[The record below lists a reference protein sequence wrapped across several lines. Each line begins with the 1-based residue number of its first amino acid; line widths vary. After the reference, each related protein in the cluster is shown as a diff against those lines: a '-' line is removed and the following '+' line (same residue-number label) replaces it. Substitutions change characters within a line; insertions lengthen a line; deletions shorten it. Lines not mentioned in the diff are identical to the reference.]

1 MNQYQAFE
9 SATLPENY
17 KDSIVKMKKT
27 LRAQIGDVESLFAEV
42 SAFIAAEIASI
53 KEQEALTGSG
63 WPVLEFEAIATG
75 AVTEAQLAGI
85 KRRGCLVIK
94 NHFPREQ
101 VLAWDKGLLEYLD
114 KNDFDRVYRGPV
126 DQFFGNLDASRPE
139 IFPIYWSASQM
150 QLRQDVRM
158 GTAQSF
164 LNRLWKIHSQ
174 GQQWF
179 NPQINALYP
188 DRVRRR
194 PPGTTSRGLGP
205 HTDSGALE
213 RWLHPAYLKVFDK
226 IYRNDFKAYDP
237 WDAAYRT
244 EVDEYAYKD
253 TVKCSA
259 FRTFQ
264 GWTALSDMR
273 ADQGVLH
280 TLPIPKAMAYMLLR
294 PLLDDVPE
302 DELCGVAPGKV
313 LPVSQKWHP
322 LLVQGLTPIPDVQA
336 GDSVWWHCDVIH
348 SVAPVESQ
356 EGWGN
361 VMYVPAAPM
370 CPKNSKYAKDVCRA
384 FEAGESP
391 DDFPPEHYETAW
403 KDRFTYEQLNAIGRN
418 GLGLSWRGLAS

>member
-1 MNQYQAFE
+1 MSKYRAFE
-9 SATLPENY
+9 SETLPQDY
-17 KDSIVKMKKT
+17 RDSIVKMKRA
-27 LRAQIGDVESLFAEV
+27 LRAQIGDVESLFEQV
-42 SAFIAAEIASI
+42 SEFIVAEIDSI
-53 KEQEALTGSG
+53 KAQEALTGSA
-63 WPVLEFEAIATG
+63 WPILEFADIAVG
-75 AVTEAQLAGI
+75 KVSADQLALI
-85 KRRGCLVIK
+85 KRRGCVVLR

-101 VLAWDKGLLEYLD
+101 VLGWDERLLDYLD
-114 KNDFDRVYRGPV
+114 RNHFDAIYRGPA
-126 DQFFGNLDASRPE
+126 DQFFGSLEASRPE
-139 IFPIYWSASQM
+139 IFPIYWSESQM
-150 QLRQDVRM
+150 QLRQDERM
-158 GTAQSF
+158 GAAQSF

-174 GQQWF
+174 GRQWF
-179 NPQINALYP
+179 NPDINALYP

-194 PPGTTSRGLGP
+194 PPGTHSKGLGP

-226 IYRNDFKAYDP
+226 IYSNDFSAYDP
-237 WDAAYRT
+237 WDAAFRT

-264 GWTALSDMR
+264 GWTALSDMN

-313 LPVSQKWHP
+313 LPVSRQWHP
-322 LLVQGLTPIPDVQA
+322 LLFEGLSPIPDVRA

-348 SVAPVESQ
+348 SVAPVANQ
-356 EGWGN
+356 QGWGN

-370 CPKNSKYAKDVCRA
+370 CQKNLRYAKDVFRA
-384 FEAGESP
+384 FAQGASP
-391 DDFPPEHYETAW
+391 DDFPREDYETTW
-403 KDRFTYEQLNAIGRN
+403 EGRFTLERLNALGRA
-418 GLGLSWRGLAS
+418 GLGLE

>member
-1 MNQYQAFE
+1 MSKYRAFE
-9 SATLPENY
+9 SETLPQDY
-17 KDSIVKMKKT
+17 RDSIVKMKRA
-27 LRAQIGDVESLFAEV
+27 LRAQIGDVESLFEQV
-42 SAFIAAEIASI
+42 SEFIVAEIDSI
-53 KEQEALTGSG
+53 KAQEALTGSA
-63 WPVLEFEAIATG
+63 WPILEFEDIAVG
-75 AVTEAQLAGI
+75 KVSADQLALI
-85 KRRGCLVIK
+85 KRRGCVVLR

-101 VLAWDKGLLEYLD
+101 VLGWDERLLDYLD
-114 KNDFDRVYRGPV
+114 RNHFDAIYRGPA
-126 DQFFGNLDASRPE
+126 DQFFGSLEASRPE
-139 IFPIYWSASQM
+139 IFPIYWSESQM
-150 QLRQDVRM
+150 QLRQDERM
-158 GTAQSF
+158 GAAQSF

-179 NPQINALYP
+179 NPDINALYP

-194 PPGTTSRGLGP
+194 PPGTHSKGLGP

-226 IYRNDFKAYDP
+226 IYSNDFSAYDP
-237 WDAAYRT
+237 WDAAFRT

-264 GWTALSDMR
+264 GWTALSDMN

-313 LPVSQKWHP
+313 LPVSRQWHP
-322 LLVQGLTPIPDVQA
+322 LLFEGLSPIPDVRA

-348 SVAPVESQ
+348 SVAPVANQ
-356 EGWGN
+356 QGWGN

-370 CPKNSKYAKDVCRA
+370 CQKNMRYAKDVFRA
-384 FEAGESP
+384 FAQGASP
-391 DDFPPEHYETAW
+391 DDFPREDYETTW
-403 KDRFTYEQLNAIGRN
+403 EGRFTLERLNALGRA
-418 GLGLSWRGLAS
+418 GLGLE

>member
-403 KDRFTYEQLNAIGRN
+403 KDRFTFEQLNAIGRN
-418 GLGLSWRGLAS
+418 GLGLS

>member
-17 KDSIVKMKKT
+17 KDSVVKMKKT

-42 SAFIAAEIASI
+42 SAFIVAEIASI

-63 WPVLEFEAIATG
+63 WPVLEFEAIAAG

-85 KRRGCLVIK
+85 KRRGCLVIR

-101 VLAWDKGLLEYLD
+101 VLAWDKGLLAYLD

-164 LNRLWKIHSQ
+164 LNRLWKIHSH

-294 PLLDDVPE
+294 PLLNDVPE

-313 LPVSQKWHP
+313 LPVLQKWHP

-348 SVAPVESQ
+348 SVAPVQSQ

-370 CPKNSKYAKDVCRA
+370 CPKNLKYAKDVCRA

-403 KDRFTYEQLNAIGRN
+403 KDRFTFEQLNAIGRN
-418 GLGLSWRGLAS
+418 GLGLP

>member
-1 MNQYQAFE
+1 MEKYQAFA
-9 SATLPENY
+9 SAELPENY
-17 KDSIVKMKKT
+17 KDNIVRMKRA
-27 LRAQIGDVESLFAEV
+27 LRAQIGDVEALFAQV
-42 SAFIAAEIASI
+42 SEFITGEIASI
-53 KEQEALTGSG
+53 KQQQAQTGSG
-63 WPVLEFEAIATG
+63 WPELTFEEIAADG
-75 AVTEAQLAGI
+75 VSAAQVAAI
-85 KRRGCLVIK
+85 KRRGCVVIR

-101 VLAWDKGLLEYLD
+101 VLAWEQDMLDYLD
-114 KNDFDRVYRGPV
+114 RNQFDAVYRGPA
-126 DQFFGNLDASRPE
+126 DTFFGSLEASRPE
-139 IFPIYWSASQM
+139 IFPIYWSRAQM
-150 QLRQDVRM
+150 QLRQHERM
-158 GTAQSF
+158 AAAQTF
-164 LNRLWKIHSQ
+164 LNRLWNNRSH
-174 GQQWF
+174 GQTWF
-179 NPQINALYP
+179 DPEVNALYP

-194 PPGTTSRGLGP
+194 PPGTDSKGLGP

-213 RWLHPAYLKVFDK
+213 RWLHPAYLKVFDR
-226 IYRNDFKAYDP
+226 IYSNDFQAYDP

-313 LPVSQKWHP
+313 LPVSARWHP
-322 LLVQGLTPIPDVQA
+322 LLVEGLTPIPDVRA

-348 SVAPVESQ
+348 SVAPVHDQ
-356 EGWGN
+356 QGWGN

-370 CPKNSKYAKDVCRA
+370 CRKNRHYAQAVFRA
-384 FEAGESP
+384 FEQGASP
-391 DDFPPEHYETAW
+391 DDFAREDYETSW
-403 KDRFTYEQLNAIGRN
+403 PDRFTAEQLNAIGRR
-418 GLGLSWRGLAS
+418 GLGLDPV

>member
-1 MNQYQAFE
+1 MSKYRAFE
-9 SATLPENY
+9 SETLPQDY
-17 KDSIVKMKKT
+17 RDSIVKMKRA
-27 LRAQIGDVESLFAEV
+27 LRAQIGDVESLFEQV
-42 SAFIAAEIASI
+42 SEFIVAEIDSI
-53 KEQEALTGSG
+53 KAQEALTGSA
-63 WPVLEFEAIATG
+63 WPILEFEDIAVG
-75 AVTEAQLAGI
+75 KVSAEQLALI
-85 KRRGCLVIK
+85 KRRGCVVLR

-101 VLAWDKGLLEYLD
+101 VLGLDERLLDYLD
-114 KNDFDRVYRGPV
+114 RNHFDAIYRGPA
-126 DQFFGNLDASRPE
+126 DQFFGSLEASRPE
-139 IFPIYWSASQM
+139 IFPIYWSESQM
-150 QLRQDVRM
+150 QLRQDERM
-158 GTAQSF
+158 GAAQSF

-179 NPQINALYP
+179 NPDINALYP

-194 PPGTTSRGLGP
+194 PPGTHSKGLGP

-226 IYRNDFKAYDP
+226 IYSNDFSAYDP
-237 WDAAYRT
+237 WDAAFRT

-264 GWTALSDMR
+264 GWTALSDMN

-313 LPVSQKWHP
+313 LPVSRQWHP
-322 LLVQGLTPIPDVQA
+322 LLFEGLSPIPDVRA

-348 SVAPVESQ
+348 SVAPVANQ
-356 EGWGN
+356 QGWGN

-370 CPKNSKYAKDVCRA
+370 CQKNLRYAKDVFRA
-384 FEAGESP
+384 FAQGASP
-391 DDFPPEHYETAW
+391 DDFPREDYETTW
-403 KDRFTYEQLNAIGRN
+403 EGRFTLERLNALGRA
-418 GLGLSWRGLAS
+418 GLGLE

>member
-17 KDSIVKMKKT
+17 KDSVVKMKKT

-42 SAFIAAEIASI
+42 SAFIVAEIASI

-63 WPVLEFEAIATG
+63 WPVLEFEAIAAG

-85 KRRGCLVIK
+85 KRRGCLVIR

-101 VLAWDKGLLEYLD
+101 VLAWDKGLLAYLD

-164 LNRLWKIHSQ
+164 LNRLWKIHSH

-294 PLLDDVPE
+294 PLLNDVPE

-348 SVAPVESQ
+348 SVAPVQSQ

-370 CPKNSKYAKDVCRA
+370 CPKNLKYAKDVCRA

-403 KDRFTYEQLNAIGRN
+403 KDRFTFEQLNAIGRN
-418 GLGLSWRGLAS
+418 GLGLP

>member
-322 LLVQGLTPIPDVQA
+322 LLVQGLAPIPDVQA

-403 KDRFTYEQLNAIGRN
+403 KDRFTFEQLNAIGRN
-418 GLGLSWRGLAS
+418 GLGLS

>member
-1 MNQYQAFE
+1 MSKYRAFE
-9 SATLPENY
+9 SETLPQDY
-17 KDSIVKMKKT
+17 RDSIVKMKRA
-27 LRAQIGDVESLFAEV
+27 LRAQIGDVESLFEQV
-42 SAFIAAEIASI
+42 SEFIVAEIDSI
-53 KEQEALTGSG
+53 KAQEALTGSA
-63 WPVLEFEAIATG
+63 WPILEFEDIAVG
-75 AVTEAQLAGI
+75 KVSADQLALI
-85 KRRGCLVIK
+85 KRRGCVVLR

-101 VLAWDKGLLEYLD
+101 VLGWDERLLDYLD
-114 KNDFDRVYRGPV
+114 RNHFDAIYRGPA
-126 DQFFGNLDASRPE
+126 DQFFGSLEASRPE
-139 IFPIYWSASQM
+139 IFPIYWSESQM
-150 QLRQDVRM
+150 QLRQDERM
-158 GTAQSF
+158 GAAQSF

-174 GQQWF
+174 GRQWF
-179 NPQINALYP
+179 NPDINALYP

-194 PPGTTSRGLGP
+194 PPGTHSKGLGP

-226 IYRNDFKAYDP
+226 IYSNDFSAYDP
-237 WDAAYRT
+237 WDAAFRT

-264 GWTALSDMR
+264 GWTALSDMN

-313 LPVSQKWHP
+313 LPVSRQWHP
-322 LLVQGLTPIPDVQA
+322 LLFEGLSPIPDVRA

-348 SVAPVESQ
+348 SVAPVANQ
-356 EGWGN
+356 QGWGN

-370 CPKNSKYAKDVCRA
+370 CQKNLRYAKDVFRA
-384 FEAGESP
+384 FAQGASP
-391 DDFPPEHYETAW
+391 DDFPREDYETTW
-403 KDRFTYEQLNAIGRN
+403 EGRFTLERLNALGRA
-418 GLGLSWRGLAS
+418 GLGLE

>member
-17 KDSIVKMKKT
+17 KDSVVKMKKT

-42 SAFIAAEIASI
+42 SAFIVAEIASI

-63 WPVLEFEAIATG
+63 WPVLEFEAITAG

-85 KRRGCLVIK
+85 KRRGCLVIR

-101 VLAWDKGLLEYLD
+101 VLAWDKGLLAYLD

-164 LNRLWKIHSQ
+164 LNRLWKIHSH

-294 PLLDDVPE
+294 PLLNDVPE

-313 LPVSQKWHP
+313 LPVLQKWHP

-348 SVAPVESQ
+348 SVAPVQSQ

-370 CPKNSKYAKDVCRA
+370 CPKNLKYAKDVCRA

-403 KDRFTYEQLNAIGRN
+403 KDRFTFEQLNAIGRN
-418 GLGLSWRGLAS
+418 GLGLP

>member
-1 MNQYQAFE
+1 MSKYRAFE
-9 SATLPENY
+9 SETLPQDY
-17 KDSIVKMKKT
+17 RDSIVKMKRA
-27 LRAQIGDVESLFAEV
+27 LRAQIGDVESLFEQV
-42 SAFIAAEIASI
+42 SEFIVAEIDSI
-53 KEQEALTGSG
+53 KAQEALTGSA
-63 WPVLEFEAIATG
+63 WPILEFDDIAVG
-75 AVTEAQLAGI
+75 KVSADQLALI
-85 KRRGCLVIK
+85 KRRGCVVLR

-101 VLAWDKGLLEYLD
+101 VLGWDERLLDYLD
-114 KNDFDRVYRGPV
+114 RNHFDAIYRGPA
-126 DQFFGNLDASRPE
+126 DQFFGSLEASRPE
-139 IFPIYWSASQM
+139 IFPIYWSESQM
-150 QLRQDVRM
+150 QLRQDERM
-158 GTAQSF
+158 GAAQSF

-174 GQQWF
+174 GRQWF
-179 NPQINALYP
+179 NPDINALYP

-194 PPGTTSRGLGP
+194 PPGTHSKGLGP

-226 IYRNDFKAYDP
+226 IYSNDFSAYDP
-237 WDAAYRT
+237 WDAAFRT

-264 GWTALSDMR
+264 GWTALSDMN

-313 LPVSQKWHP
+313 LPVSRQWHP
-322 LLVQGLTPIPDVQA
+322 LLFEGLSPIPDVRA

-348 SVAPVESQ
+348 SVAPVANQ
-356 EGWGN
+356 QGWGN

-370 CPKNSKYAKDVCRA
+370 CQKNLRYAKDVFRA
-384 FEAGESP
+384 FAQGASP
-391 DDFPPEHYETAW
+391 DDFPREDYETTW
-403 KDRFTYEQLNAIGRN
+403 EGRFTLERLNALGRA
-418 GLGLSWRGLAS
+418 GLGLE

>member
-1 MNQYQAFE
+1 MSKYQSFE
-9 SATLPENY
+9 SADLPENY
-17 KDSIVKMKKT
+17 KDCIVKMKKT
-27 LRAQIGDVESLFAEV
+27 LRAQIGDVEALFAEV
-42 SAFIAAEIASI
+42 SEFITAEIASI
-53 KEQEALTGSG
+53 KEQQAQTGSG
-63 WPVLEFEAIATG
+63 WPVLEFDAIARG
-75 AVTEAQLAGI
+75 GVTQEQLAQI

-101 VLAWDKGLLEYLD
+101 VLTWDRNLLEYLD
-114 KNDFDRVYRGPV
+114 SNDFDRVYRGPV

-139 IFPIYWSASQM
+139 IFPIYWSNSQM
-150 QLRQDVRM
+150 QLRQDERM
-158 GTAQSF
+158 NTAQSF
-164 LNRLWKIHSQ
+164 LNRLWKFHSQ
-174 GQQWF
+174 GQDWF
-179 NPQINALYP
+179 NPDVNALYP

-194 PPGTTSRGLGP
+194 PPGTSSKGLGA

-213 RWLHPAYLKVFDK
+213 RWLHPAYLKVFDR
-226 IYRNDFKAYDP
+226 IYNNDFKSYDP
-237 WDAAYRT
+237 WDAAHRT

-264 GWTALSDMR
+264 GWTALSDMK

-280 TLPIPKAMAYMLLR
+280 TLAIPKAMAYMLLR
-294 PLLDDVPE
+294 PLLSDVPE

-322 LLVQGLTPIPDVQA
+322 LLVQGMTPIPDVQA
-336 GDSVWWHCDVIH
+336 GESVWWQCDGIH
-348 SVAPVESQ
+348 SVAPVENQ

-370 CPKNSKYAKDVCRA
+370 CPKNLKYAKDVCRA
-384 FEAGESP
+384 FEAGKSP

-403 KDRFTYEQLNAIGRN
+403 KDRFTLEQLNAIGRN
-418 GLGLSWRGLAS
+418 GLGLS

>member
-1 MNQYQAFE
+1 MSKYRAFE
-9 SATLPENY
+9 SETLPQDY
-17 KDSIVKMKKT
+17 RDSIVKMKRA
-27 LRAQIGDVESLFAEV
+27 LRAQIGDVESLFEQV
-42 SAFIAAEIASI
+42 SEFIVAEIDSI
-53 KEQEALTGSG
+53 KAQEALTGSA
-63 WPVLEFEAIATG
+63 WPILEFEDIAVG
-75 AVTEAQLAGI
+75 KVSADQLALI
-85 KRRGCLVIK
+85 KRRGCVVLR

-101 VLAWDKGLLEYLD
+101 VLGWDERLLDYLD
-114 KNDFDRVYRGPV
+114 RNHFDAIYRGPA
-126 DQFFGNLDASRPE
+126 DQFFGSLEASRPE
-139 IFPIYWSASQM
+139 IFPIYWSESQM
-150 QLRQDVRM
+150 QLRQDERM
-158 GTAQSF
+158 GAAQSF

-179 NPQINALYP
+179 NPDINALYL

-194 PPGTTSRGLGP
+194 PPGTQSKGLGP
-205 HTDSGALE
+205 DTDSGALE

-226 IYRNDFKAYDP
+226 IYSNDFSAYDP
-237 WDAAYRT
+237 WDAAFRT

-264 GWTALSDMR
+264 GWTALSDMN

-313 LPVSQKWHP
+313 LPVSRQWHP
-322 LLVQGLTPIPDVQA
+322 LLFEGLSPIPDVRA

-348 SVAPVESQ
+348 SVAPVANQ
-356 EGWGN
+356 QGWGN

-370 CPKNSKYAKDVCRA
+370 CQKNMRYAKDVFRA
-384 FEAGESP
+384 FAQGASP
-391 DDFPPEHYETAW
+391 DDFPREDYETTW
-403 KDRFTYEQLNAIGRN
+403 EGRFTLERLNALGRA
-418 GLGLSWRGLAS
+418 GLGLE

>member
-1 MNQYQAFE
+1 MSKYRAFE
-9 SATLPENY
+9 SETLPQDY
-17 KDSIVKMKKT
+17 RDSIVKMKRA
-27 LRAQIGDVESLFAEV
+27 LRAQIGDVESLFEQV
-42 SAFIAAEIASI
+42 SEFIVAEIDSI
-53 KEQEALTGSG
+53 KAQEALTGSA
-63 WPVLEFEAIATG
+63 WPILEFDDIAVG
-75 AVTEAQLAGI
+75 KVSADQLALI
-85 KRRGCLVIK
+85 KRRGCVVLR

-101 VLAWDKGLLEYLD
+101 VLGWDERLLDYLD
-114 KNDFDRVYRGPV
+114 RNHFDAIYRGPA
-126 DQFFGNLDASRPE
+126 DQFFGSLEASRPE
-139 IFPIYWSASQM
+139 IFPIYWSESQM
-150 QLRQDVRM
+150 QLRQDERM
-158 GTAQSF
+158 GAAQSF

-174 GQQWF
+174 GRQWF
-179 NPQINALYP
+179 NPDINVLYP

-194 PPGTTSRGLGP
+194 PPGTHSKGLGP

-226 IYRNDFKAYDP
+226 IYSNDFSAYDP
-237 WDAAYRT
+237 WDAAFRT

-264 GWTALSDMR
+264 GWTALSDMN

-313 LPVSQKWHP
+313 LPVSRQWHP
-322 LLVQGLTPIPDVQA
+322 LLFEGLSPIPDVRA

-348 SVAPVESQ
+348 SVAPVANQ
-356 EGWGN
+356 QGWGN

-370 CPKNSKYAKDVCRA
+370 CQKNLRYAKDVFRA
-384 FEAGESP
+384 FAQGASP
-391 DDFPPEHYETAW
+391 DDFPREDYETTW
-403 KDRFTYEQLNAIGRN
+403 EGRFTLERLNALGRA
-418 GLGLSWRGLAS
+418 GLGLE

>member
-1 MNQYQAFE
+1 MSKYRAFE
-9 SATLPENY
+9 SETLPQDY
-17 KDSIVKMKKT
+17 RDSIVKMKRA
-27 LRAQIGDVESLFAEV
+27 LRAQIGDVESLFEQV
-42 SAFIAAEIASI
+42 SEFIVAEIDSI
-53 KEQEALTGSG
+53 KAQEALTGSA
-63 WPVLEFEAIATG
+63 WPILEFEDIAVG
-75 AVTEAQLAGI
+75 KVSADQLALI
-85 KRRGCLVIK
+85 KRRGCVVLK

-101 VLAWDKGLLEYLD
+101 VLGWDERLLDYLD
-114 KNDFDRVYRGPV
+114 RNHFDAIYRGPA
-126 DQFFGNLDASRPE
+126 DQFFGSLEASRPE
-139 IFPIYWSASQM
+139 IFPIYWSESQM
-150 QLRQDVRM
+150 QLRQDERM
-158 GTAQSF
+158 GAAQSF

-174 GQQWF
+174 GRQWF
-179 NPQINALYP
+179 NPDINALYP

-194 PPGTTSRGLGP
+194 PPGTHSKGLGP

-226 IYRNDFKAYDP
+226 IYSNDFSAYDP
-237 WDAAYRT
+237 WDAAFRT

-264 GWTALSDMR
+264 GWTALSDMN

-313 LPVSQKWHP
+313 LPVSRQWHP
-322 LLVQGLTPIPDVQA
+322 LLFEGLSPIPDVRA

-348 SVAPVESQ
+348 SVAPVANQ
-356 EGWGN
+356 QGWGN

-370 CPKNSKYAKDVCRA
+370 CQKNLRYAKDVFRA
-384 FEAGESP
+384 FAQGASP
-391 DDFPPEHYETAW
+391 DDFPREDYETTW
-403 KDRFTYEQLNAIGRN
+403 EGRFTLERLNALGRA
-418 GLGLSWRGLAS
+418 GLGLE

>member
-1 MNQYQAFE
+1 MSKYQAFE
-9 SATLPENY
+9 SAALPENY
-17 KDSIVKMKKT
+17 KDNIVKMKKT

-42 SAFIAAEIASI
+42 SEFIAAEITSI
-53 KEQEALTGSG
+53 KEQQALTGSG
-63 WPVLEFEAIATG
+63 WPVLEFDDIAQG
-75 AVTEAQLAGI
+75 KVTQEQLAQI

-101 VLAWDKGLLEYLD
+101 VLTWDRNLLEYLD
-114 KNDFDRVYRGPV
+114 RNDFDRIYRGPV

-139 IFPIYWSASQM
+139 IFPIYWSSSQM
-150 QLRQDVRM
+150 QLRQDERM
-158 GTAQSF
+158 GAAQSF
-164 LNRLWKIHSQ
+164 LNRLWKIHSH
-174 GQQWF
+174 GQDWF
-179 NPQINALYP
+179 NPDVNALYP

-194 PPGTTSRGLGP
+194 PPGTTSKGLGP

-226 IYRNDFKAYDP
+226 IYSNDFKSYDP
-237 WDAAYRT
+237 WDAAHRT

-264 GWTALSDMR
+264 GWTALSDMK

-294 PLLDDVPE
+294 PLLNDVPE

-322 LLVQGLTPIPDVQA
+322 LLVQGMTPIPDVQA

-348 SVAPVESQ
+348 SVAPVENQ

-370 CPKNSKYAKDVCRA
+370 CPKNLKYAKNVCRA

-403 KDRFTYEQLNAIGRN
+403 KDRFTLEQLNAIGRN
-418 GLGLSWRGLAS
+418 GLGIS

>member
-1 MNQYQAFE
+1 MSKYQAFE

-17 KDSIVKMKKT
+17 RDSIVKMKRI
-27 LRAQIGDVESLFAEV
+27 LRAQIGDVQGLFAEV
-42 SAFIAAEIASI
+42 SEFIASEIASI
-53 KEQEALTGSG
+53 KAQEAQTGSG
-63 WPVLEFEAIATG
+63 WPVLEFADIAAG
-75 AVTEAQLAGI
+75 KVTAERLAWI
-85 KRRGCLVIK
+85 KRRGCVVIR

-101 VLAWDKGLLEYLD
+101 VLQWDQGLLDYLD
-114 KNDFDRVYRGPV
+114 RNRFDALYRGPV
-126 DQFFGNLDASRPE
+126 DQFFGNLEASRPE

-150 QLRQDVRM
+150 QLRQHERM
-158 GTAQSF
+158 GTAQAF
-164 LNRLWKIHSQ
+164 LNRLWKTHSH
-174 GQQWF
+174 GQEWF
-179 NPQINALYP
+179 NPDINALYP

-194 PPGTTSRGLGP
+194 PPGTHSKGLGP

-226 IYRNDFKAYDP
+226 IYSNDFAAYDP
-237 WDAAYRT
+237 WDAAFRT

-264 GWTALSDMR
+264 GWTALSDMQ

-280 TLPIPKAMAYMLLR
+280 TLPIPKAIAYLLLR

-313 LPVSQKWHP
+313 LPVSRQWHP
-322 LLVQGLTPIPDVQA
+322 LLIEGLSPIPDVQA

-348 SVAPVESQ
+348 SVAPVQ
-356 EGWGN
+356 NQQGWGN

-370 CPKNSKYAKDVCRA
+370 CGKNLRYARDVFSA
-384 FEAGESP
+384 FERGASP
-391 DDFPPEHYETAW
+391 DDFPREDYERSW
-403 KDRFTYEQLNAIGRN
+403 EERFQVESLNSLGRA
-418 GLGLSWRGLAS
+418 GLGQE

>member
-1 MNQYQAFE
+1 MSKYQAFE

-17 KDSIVKMKKT
+17 RDSIVKMKRT
-27 LRAQIGDVESLFAEV
+27 LRAQIGDVQGLFAEV
-42 SAFIAAEIASI
+42 SEFIAGEIASI
-53 KEQEALTGSG
+53 KAQEAQTGSG
-63 WPVLEFEAIATG
+63 WPVLEFADIAGGT
-75 AVTEAQLAGI
+75 VTAEQLALI
-85 KRRGCLVIK
+85 KRRGCVVIR

-101 VLAWDKGLLEYLD
+101 VLQWDQGLLDYLD
-114 KNDFDRVYRGPV
+114 KNRFDEVYRGPV
-126 DQFFGNLDASRPE
+126 DQFFGSLEASRPE

-150 QLRQDVRM
+150 QLRQHERM
-158 GTAQSF
+158 GTAQAF
-164 LNRLWKIHSQ
+164 LNRLWKTHSH
-174 GQQWF
+174 GQDWF
-179 NPQINALYP
+179 NPDINALYP

-194 PPGTTSRGLGP
+194 PPGTHSKGLGP

-226 IYRNDFKAYDP
+226 IYSNDFAAYDP
-237 WDAAYRT
+237 WDAAFRT

-264 GWTALSDMR
+264 GWTALSDMQ

-280 TLPIPKAMAYMLLR
+280 TLPIPKAMAYLLLR

-313 LPVSQKWHP
+313 LPVSRQWHP
-322 LLVQGLTPIPDVQA
+322 LLVEGLSPIPDVQA

-348 SVAPVESQ
+348 SVAPVQ
-356 EGWGN
+356 NQQGWGN

-370 CPKNSKYAKDVCRA
+370 CPKNLSYARDVFRA
-384 FEAGESP
+384 FEQGASP
-391 DDFPPEHYETAW
+391 DDFPCEDYERSW
-403 KDRFTYEQLNAIGRN
+403 VERFPVERLNSLGRA
-418 GLGLSWRGLAS
+418 GLGLE

>member
-9 SATLPENY
+9 SATLPDNY
-17 KDSIVKMKKT
+17 KDSVVKMKKT

-42 SAFIAAEIASI
+42 SAFIVAEIASI

-63 WPVLEFEAIATG
+63 WPVLEFEAIAAG

-85 KRRGCLVIK
+85 KRRGCLVIR

-101 VLAWDKGLLEYLD
+101 VLAWDKGLLAYLD

-164 LNRLWKIHSQ
+164 LNRLWKIHSH

-294 PLLDDVPE
+294 PLLNDVPE

-348 SVAPVESQ
+348 SVAPVQSQ

-370 CPKNSKYAKDVCRA
+370 CPKNLKYAKDVCRA

-403 KDRFTYEQLNAIGRN
+403 KDRFTFEQLNAIGRN
-418 GLGLSWRGLAS
+418 GLGLP

>member
-1 MNQYQAFE
+1 MSKYRAFE
-9 SATLPENY
+9 SETLPQDY
-17 KDSIVKMKKT
+17 RDSIVKMKRA
-27 LRAQIGDVESLFAEV
+27 LRAQIGDVESLFEQVSEFIVAEV
-42 SAFIAAEIASI
+42 DSI
-53 KEQEALTGSG
+53 KAQEALTGSA
-63 WPVLEFEAIATG
+63 WPILEFEDIAVG
-75 AVTEAQLAGI
+75 KVSADQLALI
-85 KRRGCLVIK
+85 KRRGCVVLR

-101 VLAWDKGLLEYLD
+101 VLGWDERLLDYLD
-114 KNDFDRVYRGPV
+114 RNHFDAIYRGPA
-126 DQFFGNLDASRPE
+126 DQFFGSLEASRPE
-139 IFPIYWSASQM
+139 IFPIYWSESQM
-150 QLRQDVRM
+150 QLRQDERM
-158 GTAQSF
+158 GAAQSF

-174 GQQWF
+174 GRQWF
-179 NPQINALYP
+179 NPDINALYP

-194 PPGTTSRGLGP
+194 PPGTHSKGLGP

-226 IYRNDFKAYDP
+226 IYSNDFSAYDP
-237 WDAAYRT
+237 WDAAFRT

-264 GWTALSDMR
+264 GWTALSDMN

-313 LPVSQKWHP
+313 LPVSRQWHP
-322 LLVQGLTPIPDVQA
+322 LLFEGLSPIPDVRA

-348 SVAPVESQ
+348 SVAPVANQ
-356 EGWGN
+356 QGWGN

-370 CPKNSKYAKDVCRA
+370 CQKNLRYAKDVFRA
-384 FEAGESP
+384 FAQGASP
-391 DDFPPEHYETAW
+391 DDFPREDYETTW
-403 KDRFTYEQLNAIGRN
+403 EGRFTLERLNALGRA
-418 GLGLSWRGLAS
+418 GLGLE

>member
-85 KRRGCLVIK
+85 KRRGCLVIR

-403 KDRFTYEQLNAIGRN
+403 KDRFTFEQLNAIGRN
-418 GLGLSWRGLAS
+418 GLGLS